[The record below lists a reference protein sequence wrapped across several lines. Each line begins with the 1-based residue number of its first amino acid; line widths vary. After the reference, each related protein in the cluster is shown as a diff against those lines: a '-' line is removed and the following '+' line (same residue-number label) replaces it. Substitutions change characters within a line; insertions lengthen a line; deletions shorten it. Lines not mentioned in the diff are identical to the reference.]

1 MPMELEQCVNF
12 ALTRA
17 QNTVNQYFKTKLA
30 PHGVTPGQYGILK
43 CLWDENGLTVK
54 QLAERMY
61 LDSST
66 ITGLLDRMEQKGLIQ
81 RCPVPTDRRALNVI
95 LTPAG
100 KELEGPVSQ
109 AIIDANQQV
118 LKDVGD
124 AEAQKLMQLLLEVAF
139 GVRQAP

>member
-1 MPMELEQCVNF
+1 MELEQCVNF

-17 QNTVNQYFKTKLA
+17 QNAVNQYFKTRLA

-54 QLAERMY
+54 QIAERMY

-66 ITGLLDRMEQKGLIQ
+66 ITGLLDRMEQKGLIK
-81 RCPVPTDRRALNVI
+81 RGPDPSDRRALSVV
-95 LTPAG
+95 LTAEG
-100 KELEGPVSQ
+100 QGLEGPVNE
-109 AIIDANQQV
+109 AIARANQAV

-124 AEAQKLMQLLLEVAF
+124 AEAQKLMQLLFDVAA
-139 GVRQAP
+139 GVRQVMP

>member
-1 MPMELEQCVNF
+1 MELEQCVNF

-17 QNTVNQYFKTKLA
+17 QNIVHQSFKARLA
-30 PHGVTPGQYGILK
+30 PFGVTPGQYGVLK

-66 ITGLLDRMEQKGLIQ
+66 ITGLLDRMEQKGLIK
-81 RCPVPTDRRALNVI
+81 RLPDASDRRALSVM

-100 KELEGPVSQ
+100 EELKSPVSQ
-109 AIIDANQQV
+109 AILDANKSV
-118 LKDVGD
+118 LHNFSE
-124 AEAQKLMQLLLEVAF
+124 AEAQILRKLLLELN
-139 GVRQAP
+139 GK

>member
-1 MPMELEQCVNF
+1 MELEQCVNF

-17 QNTVNQYFKTKLA
+17 QNTVNQYFKTRLA

-54 QLAERMY
+54 QIAERMY

-66 ITGLLDRMEQKGLIQ
+66 ITGLLDRMEQKGLIK
-81 RCPVPTDRRALNVI
+81 RGPDPTDRRALSVV
-95 LTPAG
+95 LTAEG
-100 KELEGPVSQ
+100 QRLEGPVSE
-109 AIIDANQQV
+109 AIARANQEV

-124 AEAQKLMQLLLEVAF
+124 EEAQKLMQLLFDVAA
-139 GVRQAP
+139 GVRQVLP

>member
-1 MPMELEQCVNF
+1 MELEQCVNF

-17 QNTVNQYFKTKLA
+17 QNIVHQSFKARLV
-30 PHGVTPGQYGILK
+30 PFGVTPGQYGVLQ

-66 ITGLLDRMEQKGLIQ
+66 ITGLLDRMEQKGLIK
-81 RCPVPTDRRALNVI
+81 RLPDASDRRALSVI

-100 KELEGPVSQ
+100 EELESPVSQ
-109 AIIDANQQV
+109 AILDANKSV
-118 LKDVGD
+118 LRNFSE
-124 AEAQKLMQLLLEVAF
+124 AEAQILRKLLLELN
-139 GVRQAP
+139 GK

>member
-1 MPMELEQCVNF
+1 MELEQCVNF

-17 QNTVNQYFKTKLA
+17 QNTVNQYFKTCLA

-54 QLAERMY
+54 QIAERMY

-66 ITGLLDRMEQKGLIQ
+66 ITGLLDRMEQKVLSKQ
-81 RCPVPTDRRALNVI
+81 CPDPSDRRALSVV
-95 LTPAG
+95 LTPEG
-100 KELEGPVSQ
+100 ERLEGPVSE
-109 AIIDANQQV
+109 AIARANQAV

-124 AEAQKLMQLLLEVAF
+124 AEAQKLMQLLFDVAA
-139 GVRQAP
+139 GVRQVMP

>member
-1 MPMELEQCVNF
+1 MELEQCVNF

-17 QNTVNQYFKTKLA
+17 QNIVHQYFKARLA
-30 PHGVTPGQYGILK
+30 PFGVTPGQYGILK

-66 ITGLLDRMEQKGLIQ
+66 ITGLLDRMENKGLIKRQ
-81 RCPVPTDRRALNVI
+81 QDPTDRRALSVI

-109 AIIDANQQV
+109 AIIDANKAV
-118 LKDVGD
+118 LQDVSD
-124 AEAQKLMQLLLEVAF
+124 EEAEKLMKLLLGLNVK
-139 GVRQAP
+139 

>member
-1 MPMELEQCVNF
+1 MELEQCVNF

-17 QNTVNQYFKTKLA
+17 QNTVNQYFKTRLA

-54 QLAERMY
+54 QIAERMY

-66 ITGLLDRMEQKGLIQ
+66 ITGLLDRMEQKGLIK
-81 RCPVPTDRRALNVI
+81 RGPDPTDRRALSVV
-95 LTPAG
+95 LTAEG
-100 KELEGPVSQ
+100 QRLEGPVSE
-109 AIIDANQQV
+109 AIARANQEV

-124 AEAQKLMQLLLEVAF
+124 AEAQKLMQLLFDVAA
-139 GVRQAP
+139 GVRQVLP

>member
-1 MPMELEQCVNF
+1 MELEQCVNF

-17 QNTVNQYFKTKLA
+17 QNTVNQYFKTRLA

-54 QLAERMY
+54 QIAERMY

-66 ITGLLDRMEQKGLIQ
+66 ITGLLDRMEQKGLIK
-81 RCPVPTDRRALNVI
+81 RGPDPSDRRALSVV
-95 LTPAG
+95 LTAEG
-100 KELEGPVSQ
+100 QGLEGPVNE
-109 AIIDANQQV
+109 AIARANQAV

-124 AEAQKLMQLLLEVAF
+124 AEAQKLMQLLFDVAA
-139 GVRQAP
+139 GVRQVMP